1 MSKTIDITNSAT
13 PMLRRLQG
21 AVASGA
27 LANAMGAGARNRIQ
41 GHLHRINGERPN
53 RLGGRRTDFYSAAA
67 KSTHMDAVPGEITV
81 TVSRV
86 GFRQRFEGGRIRPV
100 NKKFLTIPATAEA
113 YGRRASE
120 FADLRFVILGGRP
133 ALVRARQTRIS
144 IGGRRKDGTRR
155 IRGTSSTT
163 GMEVL
168 FWLRREVNQ
177 KPDPSVLPTDAE
189 IGEAAVRGGNLYL
202 DTLKGGRRGG

>member
-1 MSKTIDITNSAT
+1 MSKTIDITNHAT

-21 AVASGA
+21 AVVSGA
-27 LANAMGAGARNRIQ
+27 LANAMGVGARNRIQ

-53 RLGGRRTDFYSAAA
+53 RLGGRRTNFYSAAA

-81 TVSRV
+81 TVSQV

-113 YGRRASE
+113 HGRRASE
-120 FADLRFVILGGRP
+120 FADLIFVILGGRP

-144 IGGRRKDGTRR
+144 TGGRRV
-155 IRGTSSTT
+155 RGLSSTT

-189 IGEAAVRGGNLYL
+189 ISEAAVRSGNLYL
-202 DTLKGGRRGG
+202 DSLKGGSRGR